1 MQKKLKN
8 GEYLGFLPDGWDF
21 GRDFDGKVYYI
32 DHFNKKTTWIDPRDR
47 LVESSKVQF
56 ERKKKVIFVCVK
68 RKGTSF
74 EKWCPIKILT

>member
-47 LVESSKVQF
+47 LVNSL
-56 ERKKKVIFVCVK
+56 I
-68 RKGTSF
+68 
-74 EKWCPIKILT
+74 